1 MIKQNSDGKVKI
13 SLIVIS
19 EFGIALPQLRHYTA
33 QITYSRESRIR
44 IGLPSL
50 VKSNQP
56 FLTDGGTN
64 KQTPWAAH

>member
-1 MIKQNSDGKVKI
+1 MIKQNSHGKVKI

-33 QITYSRESRIR
+33 QITYSTESRIR
-44 IGLPSL
+44 IPSL

-56 FLTDGGTN
+56 FLTDGRTN
-64 KQTPWAAH
+64 KQTPWAAP